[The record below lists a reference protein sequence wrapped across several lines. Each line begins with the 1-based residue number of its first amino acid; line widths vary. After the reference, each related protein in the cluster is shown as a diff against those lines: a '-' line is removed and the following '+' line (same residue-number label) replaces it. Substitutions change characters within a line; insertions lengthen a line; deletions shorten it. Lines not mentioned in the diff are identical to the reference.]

1 MANRRG
7 VVRGQGLLD
16 KYSRKA
22 IEDDYRKSVE
32 ADRPDLRKVVRKEIE
47 NAEARRDPG
56 DH

>member
-32 ADRPDLRKVVRKEIE
+32 ADRPDLRKVVRKESE